1 MLRRDIKQEKR
12 VERNRSGKFK
22 IFRKM
27 VREVLTAQVTLEQRF
42 GVEGMSRQLS
52 GWREQLVQRPLR
64 WDVPDV
70 FEDWQGG

>member
-1 MLRRDIKQEKR
+1 
-12 VERNRSGKFK
+12 
-22 IFRKM
+22 M

-42 GVEGMSRQLS
+42 GVEGMSPAAVWWEGTAS
-52 GWREQLVQRPLR
+52 AKALR

>member
-1 MLRRDIKQEKR
+1 
-12 VERNRSGKFK
+12 
-22 IFRKM
+22 M